1 MKLRNY
7 ISEDANT
14 IASWIADE
22 KSLYQWS
29 ADRINK
35 FPICGNDINRFY
47 TPIIGTDRFIPLTYV
62 CDDEIVGHLTI
73 RYPINGNDKVVR
85 FGFVIVNP
93 TLRGQGYGKKML
105 IAAIEYVKNILKAD
119 KITLGVFANND
130 NAKYCYKSVGFEN
143 IGKNEIYCL
152 KIGEWECE
160 EMQLNL

>member
-1 MKLRNY
+1 MKLRKY
-7 ISEDANT
+7 ILEDANT
-14 IASWIADE
+14 IASWITDK

-62 CDDEIVGHLTI
+62 CDDKIIGHLTI

-143 IGKNEIYCL
+143 IGKNEFYCL
-152 KIGEWECE
+152 KIGEMECE

>member
-7 ISEDANT
+7 ILEDANT
-14 IASWIADE
+14 IASWITKE

-29 ADRINK
+29 ADRINI
-35 FPICGNDINRFY
+35 FPVCGNDINRCY
-47 TPIIGTDRFIPLTYV
+47 TPMIRTGRFIPLTYV
-62 CDDEIVGHLTI
+62 CDDKIIGHLTI
-73 RYPINGNDKVVR
+73 RYPIDGNDKVVR

-93 TLRGQGYGKKML
+93 TLRGHGYGKKML
-105 IAAIEYVKNILKAD
+105 ITAIEYVKNILKAD

-143 IGKNEIYCL
+143 IGKNEVYRL
-152 KIGEWECE
+152 KIGECECE

>member
-7 ISEDANT
+7 ILEDANT
-14 IASWIADE
+14 IASWISDE

-29 ADRINK
+29 ADRINI
-35 FPICGNDINRFY
+35 FPVCGNDINRCY
-47 TPIIGTDRFIPLTYV
+47 TPMIRTGRFIPLTYV
-62 CDDEIVGHLTI
+62 CDDKIIGHLTI
-73 RYPINGNDKVVR
+73 RYPIDGNDKVVR

-93 TLRGQGYGKKML
+93 TLRGHGYGKKML
-105 IAAIEYVKNILKAD
+105 ITAIEYVKNILKAD

-143 IGKNEIYCL
+143 IGKNEVYRL
-152 KIGEWECE
+152 KIGECECE

>member
-1 MKLRNY
+1 MKLRKY
-7 ISEDANT
+7 ILEDANT
-14 IASWIADE
+14 IASWITDK

-35 FPICGNDINRFY
+35 FPICGNDINRCY
-47 TPIIGTDRFIPLTYV
+47 TPMIRTGRFIPLTYV
-62 CDDEIVGHLTI
+62 CDDKIIGHLTI
-73 RYPINGNDKVVR
+73 RYPINGNDKIVR

-130 NAKYCYKSVGFEN
+130 NAK
-143 IGKNEIYCL
+143 
-152 KIGEWECE
+152 
-160 EMQLNL
+160 

>member
-7 ISEDANT
+7 ILEDANT

-29 ADRINK
+29 ADRINI
-35 FPICGNDINRFY
+35 FPVCGNDINRCY
-47 TPIIGTDRFIPLTYV
+47 APMIRTGRFIPLMYV
-62 CDDEIVGHLTI
+62 CDDKIIGHMTI
-73 RYPINGNDKVVR
+73 RYPIDGNDKVVR

-93 TLRGQGYGKKML
+93 TLRGHGYGKKML
-105 IAAIEYVKNILKAD
+105 ITAIEYVKNILKAD

-143 IGKNEIYCL
+143 IGKNEVYRL
-152 KIGEWECE
+152 KIGECECE